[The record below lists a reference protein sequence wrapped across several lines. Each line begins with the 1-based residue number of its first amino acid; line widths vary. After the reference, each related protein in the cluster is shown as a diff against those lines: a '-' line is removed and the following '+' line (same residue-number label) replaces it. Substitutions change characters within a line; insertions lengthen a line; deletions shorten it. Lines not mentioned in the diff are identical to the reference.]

1 MNALFFDSHSDPFN
15 FTIAEWTS
23 LWWKWL
29 NSIPRDQ
36 SPAMDISGRFCGM
49 SQHHQSVWFLAGTFG
64 GSATRNCNIPNGKAI
79 LFPIIASIFSFA
91 TDPHLKTEEDL
102 LSTVTRD
109 INKVERLCLTIDGI
123 VFDDLRNFRVRSEVF
138 CDIINGTLTKV
149 VSDGYWVFLRPLQI
163 GNHKIHF
170 LGKNIDFFNEV
181 TYSISIT

>member
-1 MNALFFDSHSDPFN
+1 MSLSLFHNDVCPLNISMR
-15 FTIAEWTS
+15 EWTS

-36 SPAMDISGRFCGM
+36 SPARDFSGRFCSV
-49 SQHHQSVWFLAGTFG
+49 SQHQRDVWFLAGTFG
-64 GSATRNCNIPNGKAI
+64 GTATRICKIPSGKAI

-102 LSTVTRD
+102 IRTVTRD
-109 INKVERLCLTIDGI
+109 INNVERLSLTIDEI

-138 CDIINGTLTKV
+138 SDLVNGTPTKV
-149 VSDGYWVFLRPLQI
+149 VSDGYWIFLKPLPV

-170 LGKNIDFFNEV
+170 LGKNSDFFNEA